1 MANEQK
7 TYNLKT
13 PRQFVEDFPAF
24 SMGSIRNLIFFE
36 DMNGL
41 KAAGA
46 IKRIGKKILI
56 DIDAFFRWVDAQ
68 NNGRVL

>member
-7 TYNLKT
+7 SYNFKT

-36 DMNGL
+36 NENGL
-41 KAAGA
+41 KAAGVV
-46 IKRIGKKILI
+46 KRIKKKIIL
-56 DIDAFFRWVDAQ
+56 DVDAFWRWVDMQ
-68 NNGRVL
+68 NTGKS